1 MMTTKIATLTL
12 KKSDKLAFLIEQ
24 LKELQ
29 KLTRK
34 EPGCVSFTFYQ
45 QEQQLDTFIL
55 YEQFKDQASLDTHL
69 GLPHTQ
75 AFFSHRLVSVSQ
87 ITPLIA
93 LI

>member
-1 MMTTKIATLTL
+1 LTLT
-12 KKSDKLAFLIEQ
+12 KNDQLAFLIEQ

-29 KLTRK
+29 NQTQK
-34 EPGCVSFTFYQ
+34 EPGCESFTFYQ
-45 QEQQLDTFIL
+45 LEQQLDTFIL
-55 YEQFKDQASLDTHL
+55 FESFKNQASLDVHL

-75 AFFSHRLVSVSQ
+75 KFFNHSLVSVSQ

>member
-1 MMTTKIATLTL
+1 MTL

-29 KLTRK
+29 EQTRK
-34 EPGCVSFTFYQ
+34 ELGCEYFTFYQ

-55 YEQFKDQASLDTHL
+55 YEQFKDQAALDAHL
-69 GLPHTQ
+69 TLPHTQ
-75 AFFSHRLVSVSQ
+75 VFFSHSLVSVSQ

-93 LI
+93 LT